1 MTPELVQDALG
12 ARAVSNE
19 LDPEGPS
26 QMNGINHLGG
36 NA

>member
-1 MTPELVQDALG
+1 MSPDLVQDAPG
-12 ARAVSNE
+12 MRAVSNE

>member
-1 MTPELVQDALG
+1 MTTDLAQDAPR

-26 QMNGINHLGG
+26 QMNGIKHLGG

>member
-1 MTPELVQDALG
+1 MTLDPVQDAPR

-26 QMNGINHLGG
+26 KMNGIKHVGG

>member
-1 MTPELVQDALG
+1 MTLHLAQNAPR
-12 ARAVSNE
+12 ARAVLNE

-26 QMNGINHLGG
+26 QMNGIKHLGG